1 MCHSVLAQALSE
13 SMIQPARCALAR
25 PALARAPP
33 LTACPSA
40 QVNPPAGSDGNIT
53 FRLSLLASLSPVCLR
68 PIANRL
74 RRSWTPPPSTT
85 SPTAQWSNLQRF
97 PMSKRWCA
105 QIRTQQ
111 LWMHRRSASKIP
123 FPTAAPPQENR
134 CLWKHILPVKIKRKV
149 SLLLDEGL
157 LSWQDVLEVRQGD
170 ATPRPRRARSSPARG
185 DVTRSGRQRLLGDCV
200 HRHPRLAGAGAV
212 VPGSSTPPSP
222 VRWALAVSTPTST
235 LAARPLPPRALLRCA
250 LTLPSR
256 SLRHAA
262 DRLQLLP
269 APRGARAFPRARAP
283 RRIAPRRIAPPGT
296 PSRATLPSLPAA
308 PPRPRALVHTLPPPA
323 YACRRP
329 VPSPRQ
335 WERLMLNP
343 ARLYPTARLQIV
355 RDLFF
360 REWQARAHR
369 SHPRPTGAAAAAS
382 AADVKSTS
390 GMRRTPR
397 PAPRTQ
403 CVPPFQRVTTRAPA
417 EPLAPPQ
424 PRAVPAVLPRRA
436 GGGARGDGRQ
446 GEDALRL
453 RGGAQSAGTRLDH
466 CAHALSHPW
475 QAKTTARAQRTAQ
488 LRPHH
493 SQTHIT
499 SPSPS
504 LPAQPLPAR
513 PPPPPSRTP
522 TMPSRPHP
530 PPPPLGCSLTLAV
543 ESQPQH
549 TSAAPHTS
557 AARREAAADPPQ
569 PRHAHPLR
577 RLPDPSSTPPDPRTH
592 RRETST
598 FPATRLRFASC
609 DADPPTPR
617 HAFGHS
623 RQPRYAA
630 TAPPPTRTAA
640 PPPPPPSS
648 PPLPLASPPPSPH
661 HAATA
666 PSPS

>member
-1 MCHSVLAQALSE
+1 
-13 SMIQPARCALAR
+13 
-25 PALARAPP
+25 
-33 LTACPSA
+33 
-40 QVNPPAGSDGNIT
+40 
-53 FRLSLLASLSPVCLR
+53 
-68 PIANRL
+68 
-74 RRSWTPPPSTT
+74 
-85 SPTAQWSNLQRF
+85 
-97 PMSKRWCA
+97 MSKRWCA

-134 CLWKHILPVKIKRKV
+134 CLWKHISFRSRSRRKV

-269 APRGARAFPRARAP
+269 APRGARLPSRARASPHAP
-283 RRIAPRRIAPPGT
+283 RRITPPGT

-369 SHPRPTGAAAAAS
+369 SHPLPTGAAAAAS

-397 PAPRTQ
+397 PFPNAVRPAIPTRHHSRPRRATRAASAASCTCTSPTSRRRRARRWPSGRRRSPTTRRSAIGRHASRSLCPRTL
-403 CVPPFQRVTTRAPA
+403 PPVASQDDRPSTAHRAASPSPFANTHHIAVTIPAGPATTRASA
-417 EPLAPPQ
+417 SAALAHSHD
-424 PRAVPAVLPRRA
+424 AV
-436 GGGARGDGRQ
+436 
-446 GEDALRL
+446 
-453 RGGAQSAGTRLDH
+453 
-466 CAHALSHPW
+466 
-475 QAKTTARAQRTAQ
+475 TA
-488 LRPHH
+488 
-493 SQTHIT
+493 T
-499 SPSPS
+499 SP
-504 LPAQPLPAR
+504 
-513 PPPPPSRTP
+513 
-522 TMPSRPHP
+522 
-530 PPPPLGCSLTLAV
+530 
-543 ESQPQH
+543 
-549 TSAAPHTS
+549 
-557 AARREAAADPPQ
+557 
-569 PRHAHPLR
+569 
-577 RLPDPSSTPPDPRTH
+577 
-592 RRETST
+592 
-598 FPATRLRFASC
+598 
-609 DADPPTPR
+609 
-617 HAFGHS
+617 
-623 RQPRYAA
+623 
-630 TAPPPTRTAA
+630 
-640 PPPPPPSS
+640 
-648 PPLPLASPPPSPH
+648 
-661 HAATA
+661 TA
-666 PSPS
+666 PSRLQPHARRREPTTAHLRRPTHLHHPT